1 MICVSRGPAFG
12 PCGWPNASGGERMA
26 AAPALEHFCPAP
38 RQDQAVQATCF
49 RRSSAPSPSVLD
61 SASNPLTGVRC
72 SGSYR
77 DRGAAKQLQIRG
89 PHILL
94 GEVYPVGCCFTR
106 AERTLTDWSTCPLWI
121 NRSCEIRAPRSSL
134 PCRLPQDCERRAVAL
149 GRRECEYRFYVEF
162 DPPLP
167 SARLGLIVGDGVRG
181 LRSALDHCVYA
192 IGVNFLP
199 T

>member
-1 MICVSRGPAFG
+1 VSAPVVSLKPLVSRTKIRLSLGKFQPLRLLASRASVTPQNVRATSHLRRKRLSWAQTMICVSRGPAFG

-94 GEVYPVGCCFTR
+94 GEF
-106 AERTLTDWSTCPLWI
+106 I
-121 NRSCEIRAPRSSL
+121 
-134 PCRLPQDCERRAVAL
+134 
-149 GRRECEYRFYVEF
+149 
-162 DPPLP
+162 P
-167 SARLGLIVGDGVRG
+167 SAAVSLEPRG
-181 LRSALDHCVYA
+181 R
-192 IGVNFLP
+192 
-199 T
+199 